1 MVTIL
6 SPFSVSLVSP
16 LLRILGVLVE
26 IEIMLESLLVLE
38 RVLDLDL
45 VLTELRLPVF
55 DLELRREESLLGVGE
70 SLVELIRQGTV
81 LEPEISLITDLD
93 LLRYTGETEERVEE
107 REKDDSN
114 ILVTDLWDSL
124 AEVSI

>member
-45 VLTELRLPVF
+45 VLTELRLSVF